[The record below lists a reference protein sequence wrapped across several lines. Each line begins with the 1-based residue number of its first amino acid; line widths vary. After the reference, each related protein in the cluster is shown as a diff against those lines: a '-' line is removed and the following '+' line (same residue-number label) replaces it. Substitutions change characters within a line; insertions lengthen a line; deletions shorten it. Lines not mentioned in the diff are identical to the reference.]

1 MNEVYRQVAEL
12 EHDKNS
18 LLAQVQAATTELLQ
32 AYATSEDYKT
42 KWTRANAEKMA
53 LEVLYK
59 DHEASLIESETESGS
74 DRAELEKLRRSS
86 TEHVKMIGQLEKLLD
101 KANGKVADLQK
112 EKKKFLSQ
120 RRWLHKPCTRR

>member
-1 MNEVYRQVAEL
+1 MDEVYQQVAEL
-12 EHDKNS
+12 KHDKNT
-18 LLAQVQAATTELLQ
+18 LLAQVQTATTELLQ

-59 DHEASLIESETESGS
+59 DHEASLIESESESGS
-74 DRAELEKLRRSS
+74 DKAELEKLRRSS
-86 TEHVKMIGQLEKLLD
+86 AENVKMIAQLEKLLD

-120 RRWLHKPCTRR
+120 RR